1 MNKFKIKP
9 YSVGELAQLYCPDRD
24 YYSAMRLFHKDLSE
38 TRGLQ
43 RALQKAGY
51 KEGDRLL
58 TRGQVQVIVQYLG
71 EP

>member
-1 MNKFKIKP
+1 MKKFRIMP

-24 YYSAMRLFHKDLSE
+24 YQSALRLFHKDIRE

-43 RALQKAGY
+43 EALKRVGY
-51 KEGDRLL
+51 RGEDRLL
-58 TRGQVQVIVQYLG
+58 TRSQVRVIVRFLG